1 VQMPTIVVDRA
12 ETRTATIAAAPEAV
26 MNVIADARRLPEWAP
41 RFARAVRPDGDD
53 WLVDTG
59 AGELRITLRVSHELG
74 TVDLLRPGG
83 PPRGAFLRVVPNH
96 DGAELL
102 FTLFFPDG
110 TDEAAIAEQMAT
122 VEAELQTVGELSVA
136 ALR

>member
-1 VQMPTIVVDRA
+1 MPTIVVDRA
-12 ETRTATIAAAPEAV
+12 ETRSITIAAAPEAV
-26 MNVIADARRLPEWAP
+26 LDVVADARRLPEWAP
-41 RFARAVRPDGDD
+41 RFAQAVRPDGDE

-59 AGELRITLRVSHELG
+59 AGELRIALRVSRELG
-74 TVDLLRPGG
+74 TVDPLRPGG

-110 TDEAAIAEQMAT
+110 TGEAAVAEQMAT
-122 VEAELQTVGELSVA
+122 VEAELQTVGELSTA
-136 ALR
+136 PR

>member
-1 VQMPTIVVDRA
+1 MPTIVVDRA
-12 ETRTATIAAAPEAV
+12 ETRTTTIAAAPEAV
-26 MNVIADARRLPEWAP
+26 LDVVADARRLPEWAP

-59 AGELRITLRVSHELG
+59 AGELRIALRVSRELG

-122 VEAELQTVGELSVA
+122 VEAELQTVGELSA
-136 ALR
+136 ASI

>member
-1 VQMPTIVVDRA
+1 MLEVV
-12 ETRTATIAAAPEAV
+12 
-26 MNVIADARRLPEWAP
+26 ADARCLPEWAP
-41 RFARAVRPDGDD
+41 RFARAVRPAGDD

-59 AGELRITLRVSHELG
+59 AGELRVTLRVSHELG

-110 TDEAAIAEQMAT
+110 TGEAEIAAQMAT
-122 VEAELQTVGELSVA
+122 VEAELQTVGALSTA
-136 ALR
+136 TPRSRASM

>member
-1 VQMPTIVVDRA
+1 MPTIVVDRA
-12 ETRTATIAAAPEAV
+12 ETRSITIAAAPEAV
-26 MNVIADARRLPEWAP
+26 LDVVADARRLPEWAP
-41 RFARAVRPDGDD
+41 RFAQAVRPDGDE

-59 AGELRITLRVSHELG
+59 AGELRIALRVSRELG

-110 TDEAAIAEQMAT
+110 TGEAAVAEQMAT
-122 VEAELQTVGELSVA
+122 VEAELQTVGELSTA
-136 ALR
+136 PG